1 MLFYQIVQWQ
11 CYYINK
17 TCEELEQFHQC
28 EKKYFLSKKES
39 LYFMHNSS
47 ALVIQRVGG
56 NCFSLVSRAFLQLQ
70 DQIHYTGEHIYY
82 VETD

>member
-28 EKKYFLSKKES
+28 ENKYFLSKKES
-39 LYFMHNSS
+39 LYFRHNSS

-56 NCFSLVSRAFLQLQ
+56 NRFSLASRAFSQLE
-70 DQIHYTGEHIYY
+70 DQIYYTGEHVYY